1 MKEFLHNLI
10 MGTLPG
16 KYDITP
22 LHLEYTGTDIFPC
35 NRGEVLRYAGIPAAV
50 IRKEGSGRIDGGYL
64 DSGKNPEEGGDV
76 QDDRKAELAKLLDTA
91 AEMAEGQ
98 LTYRVSYC
106 CAPVTWQEYEGE
118 TYPVLPFPQHSR
130 ALMRNLAGCSGV
142 VIFAA
147 TIGSGVDR
155 LIRRYERTQQALGV
169 MLQAYGAERAEALC
183 DTFNKEVS
191 DSAAAFGLE
200 ARPRFSPG
208 FADLPITVQPDILA
222 ITDAGRRLG
231 ITLNSSFLMAPSKS
245 VTGIIGIRTRRSQSA
260 NDA

>member
-1 MKEFLHNLI
+1 MKDFLNNLA

-16 KYDITP
+16 SYEITP
-22 LHLEYTGTDIFPC
+22 LHYEYTASDITPC
-35 NRGEVLRYAGIPAAV
+35 NQGEVLRYAGIPAAV
-50 IRKEGSGRIDGGYL
+50 IREEGSGKIDGGYL
-64 DSGKNPEEGGDV
+64 DSVKNSEEGGDV
-76 QDDRKAELAKLLDTA
+76 QDERRAELAKLFDTA
-91 AEMAEGQ
+91 AGLAQGQ

-106 CAPVTWQEYEGE
+106 CAPITWEKYEGE

-142 VIFAA
+142 IIFAA
-147 TIGSGVDR
+147 TIGSGIDR
-155 LIRRYERTQQALGV
+155 LIRRYERTQQAVGV

-191 DSAAAFGLE
+191 DSAFAFELE
-200 ARPRFSPG
+200 TRPRFSPG
-208 FADLPITVQPDILA
+208 FADLPITVQPDILS

-245 VTGIIGIRTRRSQSA
+245 VTGIIGIRKR
-260 NDA
+260 